1 MYNAATDSTAVP
13 NVRRPSTPVVNQA
26 TGERVPSMC
35 PPHPPSSDTID
46 DTLGLAEEDADGAGR
61 PINTA
66 RVSSLL
72 LPLLL
77 WVFCP
82 FLDVYC

>member
-46 DTLGLAEEDADGAGR
+46 DTLGLSAEEDADGAGR

-66 RVSSLL
+66 RVRPRCL
-72 LPLLL
+72 
-77 WVFCP
+77 FC
-82 FLDVYC
+82 CCCGCCCSW